1 MFWSASSLHISAVVE
16 TSAFVALTSTLY
28 FGVGVN
34 GGAEGSTIAV
44 SVNYE
49 RMIALFYELNKD
61 NISPFPKNEKR
72 GKYLRKEVLQVCTPS
87 KPQTTILPGTEKL
100 NKPPR
105 QTKSPNNSN
114 VLHMFI
120 NNTYTDFRTAYEHV
134 LIPSYVIQVI

>member
-61 NISPFPKNEKR
+61 NI
-72 GKYLRKEVLQVCTPS
+72 
-87 KPQTTILPGTEKL
+87 
-100 NKPPR
+100 
-105 QTKSPNNSN
+105 
-114 VLHMFI
+114 
-120 NNTYTDFRTAYEHV
+120 
-134 LIPSYVIQVI
+134 